1 MSRDILY
8 QGFLTTYLIFLEE
21 NNCIFLQKI
30 RTRLRL
36 QSVTIHKAKKISNL
50 MLDDDLHVLFSCS
63 AILLH
68 LS

>member
-8 QGFLTTYLIFLEE
+8 QGLLPIYLIFPEE
-21 NNCIFLQKI
+21 NNRIFLQKI

-50 MLDDDLHVLFSCS
+50 VLEDDLHVLFSCR